1 MGIDIRNAALVGP
14 TRRNDGD
21 DARLRVGNQGDLAVT
36 QLQPPY
42 YEQALRG
49 NCFVY
54 SMSTAA
60 SIVAVGTAGFPNLW
74 NPLGS
79 GKLIVINKITW
90 QAAAIGTPV
99 ISGFQYA
106 FLPNAGAQVGTASPV
121 LTGAYSNTVGVFN
134 LLLGNGN
141 ASIAKY
147 LGAAGTMTTAP
158 TIFAST
164 GLNLGATAT
173 QTPWSGV
180 DNIDGRIV
188 IPPSVLFQIGAST
201 ATSTTF
207 NISIWGME
215 IPIPLTI

>member
-1 MGIDIRNAALVGP
+1 MSMDIRNAVLVGP
-14 TRRNDGD
+14 ARKNDGD
-21 DARLRVGNQGDLAVT
+21 DGRLRGGSQGDLIVS
-36 QLQPPY
+36 QLQPAN
-42 YEQALRG
+42 YEQTLRG
-49 NCFVY
+49 NSFVY
-54 SMSTAA
+54 SMTTAA

-79 GKLIVINKITW
+79 GKVIVINRITW

-121 LTGAYSNTVGVFN
+121 LTGAYSNTVGVTN
-134 LLLGNGN
+134 LLLGSGN
-141 ASIAKY
+141 ISICKY
-147 LGAAGTMTTAP
+147 LGSAATMTTAP
-158 TIFAST
+158 TVFAAA

-173 QTPWSGV
+173 QTPWSAW
-180 DNIDGRIV
+180 DDINGRII

-215 IPIPLTI
+215 IPIPLVA

>member
-1 MGIDIRNAALVGP
+1 MRSEGLVGP
-14 TRRNDGD
+14 VRYNDGD
-21 DARLRVGNQGDLAVT
+21 DKPFRIGTQGDQITT
-36 QLQPPY
+36 QLQPAY
-42 YEQALRG
+42 FEQTMRG

-54 SMSTAA
+54 SMTTAA

-121 LTGAYSNTVGVFN
+121 LTGAYSNVTGVTN
-134 LLLGNGN
+134 LLLGSGN
-141 ASIAKY
+141 LSICKY
-147 LGAAGTMTTAP
+147 LGSAATMTTAP
-158 TIFAST
+158 TVFAAA

-173 QTPWSGV
+173 QTPWTAW
-180 DNIDGRIV
+180 DDINGRII